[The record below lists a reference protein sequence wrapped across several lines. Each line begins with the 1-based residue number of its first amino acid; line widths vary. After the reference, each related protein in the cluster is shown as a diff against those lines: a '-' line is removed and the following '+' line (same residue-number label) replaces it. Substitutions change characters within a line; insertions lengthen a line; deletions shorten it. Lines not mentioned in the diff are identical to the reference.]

1 LPRHLLDAGLRNCRR
16 AWRHDRSLPCAR

>member
-16 AWRHDRSLPCAR
+16 AWRRDRGLPCAR